1 MANSWPFATS
11 VKEIRLTRDR
21 KWQKMAKKPRIV
33 SPKAGI
39 VYVSKRTKYCVFTI
53 ISPCT
58 DVLITGKSM
67 AYVNASAPFFRH
79 TGMV

>member
-33 SPKAGI
+33 SSKAGI
-39 VYVSKRTKYCVFTI
+39 LYTPKRINCCVLTI
-53 ISPCT
+53 INPYT
-58 DVLITGKSM
+58 DVIIIGKSM
-67 AYVNASAPFFRH
+67 SYAKTSAPFFRH